1 MVLGL
6 LSALGPAA
14 TGQNASARIK
24 SQIDQLRQEVDSKP
38 VCRPEWKEAKPD
50 ISESLQR
57 ADDDVRAGRLWCY
70 GTVGVVLR
78 SPPSLMRST
87 ESARLW

>member
-1 MVLGL
+1 MRTTSKINEAFVVLGL

-14 TGQNASARIK
+14 TGQNASAHIK

-38 VCRPEWKEAKPD
+38 VSRPEWKEAKPD

-57 ADDDVRAGRLWCY
+57 ADDDVRAGRLY
-70 GTVGVVLR
+70 V
-78 SPPSLMRST
+78 SL
-87 ESARLW
+87 EELASA